1 MTKQALQMLRHYDSD
16 LRLLRLHLKEMEASI
31 GITSAPQDGQ
41 PKGNKIGRPTEEQA
55 IQIAHVID
63 EIRALEKLVLDKRI
77 EAWDFISGLEDPL
90 LRQIIILR
98 FVDGK
103 SWFKVADSIGG
114 DATADGCRM
123 YFNRAFADKNKT
135 TD

>member
-1 MTKQALQMLRHYDSD
+1 MTKKGLQMLRHYDSD
-16 LRLLRLHLKEMEASI
+16 LRLLRIHLKEMEASI

-55 IQIAHVID
+55 IQIAQVIS

-77 EAWDFISGLEDPL
+77 EAWDFISGLEDPY

-103 SWFKVADSIGG
+103 SWFKVADAIGG
-114 DATADGCRM
+114 DATGDGCRM
-123 YFNRAFADKNKT
+123 YFNRAFPKDNTAD
-135 TD
+135 

>member
-1 MTKQALQMLRHYDSD
+1 MTKKDLQLMRHYDSEIRI
-16 LRLLRLHLKEMEASI
+16 LRNHLKEMEASI

-55 IQIAHVID
+55 IRIAHVLS
-63 EIRALEKLVLDKRI
+63 EIRKLEKLALDKRI
-77 EAWDFISGLEDPL
+77 EAWDFISSLEDPL

-103 SWFKVADSIGG
+103 SWFKVAESIGG
-114 DATADGCRM
+114 YATADSCRM
-123 YFNRAFADKNKT
+123 YFNRANID
-135 TD
+135 D

>member
-1 MTKQALQMLRHYDSD
+1 MTKQELQRLRHYDSD
-16 LRLLRLHLKEMEASI
+16 LRILRAHLKDLEASI

-55 IQIAHVID
+55 VRISQLLS
-63 EIRALEKLVLDKRI
+63 EIRALEKLVTDKRM
-77 EAWDFISGLEDPL
+77 EAWDYISSLQDPL

-103 SWFKVADSIGG
+103 SWFKVADSIGKG
-114 DATADGCRM
+114 MTEDGCRM
-123 YFNRAFADKNKT
+123 YFNRAFQKT

>member
-1 MTKQALQMLRHYDSD
+1 MTKQELQQLKHLDSELRD
-16 LRLLRLHLKEMEASI
+16 LKQQLQDLEASI

-55 IQIAHVID
+55 IQIAEIFSQIQKLQKQVLD
-63 EIRALEKLVLDKRI
+63 EKIRAWDYISSLD
-77 EAWDFISGLEDPL
+77 DSL
-90 LRQIIILR
+90 LRQIIMHR

-103 SWFKVADSIGG
+103 SWFKVAEKIGRG
-114 DATADGCRM
+114 MTEDGCRM
-123 YFNRAFADKNKT
+123 YFNRAFKET